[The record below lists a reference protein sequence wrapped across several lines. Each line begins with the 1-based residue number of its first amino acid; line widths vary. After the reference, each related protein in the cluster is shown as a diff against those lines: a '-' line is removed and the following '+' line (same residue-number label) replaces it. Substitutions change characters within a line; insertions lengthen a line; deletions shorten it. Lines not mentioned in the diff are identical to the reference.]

1 MMKSTRQLFA
11 SLSAAGCLLTV
22 ACGSPKR
29 DEPEKPA
36 FVPATATIARGEQIF
51 KKQCDYCHPGG
62 GAGLGPALNN
72 KPVPGFAIRVQI
84 KHGFGAMPAFDS
96 TKIAPEDVRAIADYL
111 LALRRSD

>member
-1 MMKSTRQLFA
+1 MRSQRK
-11 SLSAAGCLLTV
+11 SLSRIIPGCCLVLL

-29 DEPEKPA
+29 DEPDKPA
-36 FVPATATIARGEQIF
+36 FVPATPAIALGEQVF

-72 KPVPGFAIRVQI
+72 KPAPAFAIRFQI
-84 KHGFGAMPAFDS
+84 RHGLGAMPAFDS
-96 TKIAPEDVRAIADYL
+96 TQIAESDVRAIADYL

>member
-1 MMKSTRQLFA
+1 MRV
-11 SLSAAGCLLTV
+11 LSQPLALTIV
-22 ACGSPKR
+22 GLCMVSAACGSPKR

-36 FVPATATIARGEQIF
+36 FVPATTTVARGEQVF

-72 KPVPGFAIRVQI
+72 KPAPAFAIRYQI
-84 KHGFGAMPAFDS
+84 RHGLGAMPAFDS
-96 TKIAPEDVRAIADYL
+96 ATISDADVRAIADYL

>member
-1 MMKSTRQLFA
+1 MR
-11 SLSAAGCLLTV
+11 SLRLQIARTIPGCCVVIL

-29 DEPEKPA
+29 DEPDKAP
-36 FVPATATIARGEQIF
+36 FVPATQTIALGEQVF

-72 KPVPGFAIRVQI
+72 KPAPAFAIRFQI
-84 KHGFGAMPAFDS
+84 RHGLGAMPAFDS
-96 TKIAPEDVRAIADYL
+96 TTLAESEVRAIADYL

>member
-1 MMKSTRQLFA
+1 MKLERQLLA
-11 SLSAAGCLLTV
+11 SLSLGCCLIAV

-36 FVPATATIARGEQIF
+36 FVPANTTIARGEQIF

-96 TKIAPEDVRAIADYL
+96 TQIAAADVRAIADYL

>member
-1 MMKSTRQLFA
+1 MRQLPQPLALRFV
-11 SLSAAGCLLTV
+11 GFCVVVV

-29 DEPEKPA
+29 DEPDRPA
-36 FVPATATIARGEQIF
+36 FVPATTTIARGEQVF

-72 KPVPGFAIRVQI
+72 KPAPAFAIRFQI
-84 KHGFGAMPAFDS
+84 RHGLGAMPAFDS
-96 TKIAPEDVRAIADYL
+96 TTIPSSDVRAIADYL

>member
-1 MMKSTRQLFA
+1 MSSQRQLLA
-11 SLSAAGCLLTV
+11 PPIVGCCLIFL

-29 DEPEKPA
+29 DEPDKHA
-36 FVPATATIARGEQIF
+36 FVPANTTIARAEQVF

-72 KPVPGFAIRVQI
+72 RPAPAFAIRFQI
-84 KHGFGAMPAFDS
+84 RHGLGAMPAFDS
-96 TKIAPEDVRAIADYL
+96 TKIAGSDVRAIADYL

>member
-1 MMKSTRQLFA
+1 MSSRRQLLA
-11 SLSAAGCLLTV
+11 RTIPGLGLMIL

-29 DEPEKPA
+29 DEPDRPA
-36 FVPATATIARGEQIF
+36 FVPATTTIARGEEVF

-72 KPVPGFAIRVQI
+72 KPAPAFAIRFQI
-84 KHGFGAMPAFDS
+84 RHGLGAMPAFDS
-96 TKIAPEDVRAIADYL
+96 TTIPAADVQAIADYL

>member
-1 MMKSTRQLFA
+1 MSSPRQ
-11 SLSAAGCLLTV
+11 SLARTIPGCCLVIL

-29 DEPEKPA
+29 DEPDRPA
-36 FVPATATIARGEQIF
+36 FVPGTTTVARGEQVF

-72 KPVPGFAIRVQI
+72 KPAPAFAIRFQVR
-84 KHGFGAMPAFDS
+84 HGLGAMPAFDS
-96 TKIAPEDVRAIADYL
+96 TTISEADVRAIGEYL

>member
-1 MMKSTRQLFA
+1 MRYQRRATVHMMA
-11 SLSAAGCLLTV
+11 VCCLVVL

-36 FVPATATIARGEQIF
+36 FAPATATIARGERVF
-51 KKQCDYCHPGG
+51 KQQCDYCHPGG

-72 KPVPGFAIRVQI
+72 KPAPAFAIRFQI
-84 KHGFGAMPAFDS
+84 RHGLGAMPAFDS
-96 TKIAPEDVRAIADYL
+96 TTIAEADVHAIADYL

>member
-1 MMKSTRQLFA
+1 MKPERQLLG
-11 SLSAAGCLLTV
+11 SLSLGCCLVAV

-36 FVPATATIARGEQIF
+36 FVPANTTIARGEQVF
-51 KKQCDYCHPGG
+51 KRQCDYCHPGG

-72 KPVPGFAIRVQI
+72 KPAPAFAIRYQI
-84 KHGFGAMPAFDS
+84 RHGLGAMPAFDS
-96 TKIAPEDVRAIADYL
+96 TRIAEADVRAIADYL